1 MEAGFE
7 AEQGSALILSA
18 QAGSTPAGSED
29 DGNQE
34 KVAGKRMTA
43 KHGGLKL
50 AVALFCVEMV
60 LGAYDCVR
68 ARFGSNLV

>member
-1 MEAGFE
+1 MIFV
-7 AEQGSALILSA
+7 ALA
-18 QAGSTPAGSED
+18 YSTPAASEEEDD

-34 KVAGKRMTA
+34 KVVAGKRMTA